1 LGEGE
6 GQVPS
11 VFLTVDN
18 MKPMEW
24 KQLEFLEDVIQY
36 VSESSNL
43 CQWIKTI
50 MKNIFVLGIDIQ
62 FLEQGLSWP
71 TLNRGKPLRSNG
83 VEPRLSY

>member
-1 LGEGE
+1 MGEGE

-50 MKNIFVLGIDIQ
+50 MKNIFVLGRYPILGTGTFVADS
-62 FLEQGLSWP
+62 EQGKTPKIQWC
-71 TLNRGKPLRSNG
+71 
-83 VEPRLSY
+83 